1 MMFTHYRSDFIQ
13 AFGELTQ
20 LPGMKRF
27 CLYPYLYKRVVPVDR
42 TGTITFPVRMKCL
55 FPMPKMRVF
64 TKTYEQVC
72 NERARELLK
81 RADTMDVP
89 VYAFWSGG
97 VDSTCVLV
105 SLLKNAT
112 SAQKQ
117 RLVVLL
123 SEGSITEYPLFYR
136 EHIRGKLPCLS
147 AMLFPYICGT
157 EALLVNGEHND
168 QLFGSDITAE
178 AINRF
183 GSEAIM
189 GEYDHKLFCSF
200 FEEKLDGRG
209 ESEPAEIAAFYVDLF
224 ERLKEIAPIPI
235 KSNYDMFWWINFS
248 LKWQAVYIRV
258 LAFTARRNASK
269 LSPKYV
275 KDFYA
280 PFFNTEAFQLW
291 SMNNLDMRI
300 RDGGWRSYK
309 WPAKELIYEYTKDM
323 DYLNNKIK
331 IGSLQYLFA
340 QHQQFNFM
348 DDHFKVHDA
357 VRPEEFYEERNDFI

>member
-1 MMFTHYRSDFIQ
+1 MFTHYRSDFIQ
-13 AFGELTQ
+13 GFGELTQ

-27 CLYPYLYKRVVPVDR
+27 CVYPYLYKRVVPVDR
-42 TGTITFPVRMKCL
+42 TGTIIFPVRMKSL

-64 TKTYEQVC
+64 TRSYEEVC
-72 NERARELLK
+72 NDRARDLLA
-81 RADTMDVP
+81 RADKLDIPIYV
-89 VYAFWSGG
+89 FWSGG

-105 SLLKNAT
+105 SLLKRAT
-112 SAQKQ
+112 RAQKE

-123 SEGSITEYPLFYR
+123 SEESVTEYPLFYR
-136 EHIRGKLPCLS
+136 EHIRGKLPCRS
-147 AMLFPYICGT
+147 AMLFPYILGT

-183 GSEAIM
+183 GSEAIL
-189 GEYDHKLFCSF
+189 GEYDRKLFSVF
-200 FEEKLDGRG
+200 FEEKLEGHGD
-209 ESEPAEIAAFYVDLF
+209 SETAAFYVELF
-224 ERLKEIAPIPI
+224 ERLKEAAPIPI
-235 KSNYDMFWWINFS
+235 KTNYDMFWWINFS

-258 LAFTARRNASK
+258 LSFTAKRNAGK

-275 KDFYA
+275 KDHYA
-280 PFFNTEAFQLW
+280 PFYNTEAFQLW

-309 WPAKELIYEYTKDM
+309 WPAKEVIYEFTKDM

-331 IGSLQYLFA
+331 RGSLQYLFV

-348 DDHFKVHDA
+348 DDRFKVHDA
-357 VRPEEFYEERNDFI
+357 VRPEEFYEEHNDFV